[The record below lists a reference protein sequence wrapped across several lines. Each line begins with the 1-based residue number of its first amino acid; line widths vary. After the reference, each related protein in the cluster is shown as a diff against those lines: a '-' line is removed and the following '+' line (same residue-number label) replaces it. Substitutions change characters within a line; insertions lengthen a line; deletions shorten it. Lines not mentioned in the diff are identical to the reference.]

1 MVDGTECAPE
11 EADVTKWPLLESLAP
26 IHSIVFYDLFE
37 DGSREREV
45 EELRAAAKTKYHELG
60 VSRSTETWELVS
72 SMLPFLPNKAR
83 TCVPAR

>member
-60 VSRSTETWELVS
+60 VSRSMETWQLVS

-83 TCVPAR
+83 TCALER